1 MKRIL
6 AFLFLLQAVA
16 AQPGVVAIRGA
27 RVIDGTGAAAR
38 AATVLI
44 RGARIE
50 AVGADVAIPT
60 GAHIVDAAGE
70 TLIPGLFDLHTHL
83 SASAVTGAGADWGK
97 NLKAYLACGV
107 TFVDDFSA
115 YGEMFAPMRGLWA
128 AGTIQGPRVNL
139 AARIST
145 PAGHGTEGGWGD
157 FMTLETSTAEQAHA
171 AMRTLLPYKPDAIK
185 VFTDGWRYGAAPDLT
200 SMNLETLSAI
210 VADAHAAGIK
220 VLTHTVTLGGA
231 KIAARAGV
239 DVLAHGIGD
248 AAVDQELIEILKAKR
263 TTYVPTLAVY
273 EAHQPSRVSERALAV
288 LDADAREA
296 IARAVRSSARGDEET
311 SARARRWR
319 YLLEN
324 ARRLHEAGIPIG
336 VGTDAG
342 MTGTFHGFATLRELE
357 LLVEAGLTPLEALTA
372 GASVSARALGVEGE
386 RGTIAP
392 GKVADLVLIDG
403 RPDERIGDIEKTAR
417 VFLGGAELDPRTLET
432 AIQSKEPTPL
442 PVHAIPRAI
451 DNMERTDGRT
461 LLNTLR
467 VNSTDAGTDHSRMM
481 FLPVV
486 RRGRDHALMV
496 EARMA
501 AKEHPYVRLEIPLT
515 PGAVELADVSRY
527 HGVSFE
533 ARGEGAFR
541 LLVNSYGA
549 RAGDPLASSFTAATA
564 WRKIKIPFVSLRRR
578 TAGAALGNL
587 RDWRALVFEIAGPA
601 GAGAWLEIDN
611 VGLY

>member
-1 MKRIL
+1 MKRVL
-6 AFLFLLQAVA
+6 AFLFFLVEAA

-27 RVIDGTGAAAR
+27 RVIDGTGAPAQAAI
-38 AATVLI
+38 VLI
-44 RGARIE
+44 RGSRIE
-50 AVGADVAIPT
+50 AVGADVAIPP
-60 GAHIVDAAGE
+60 GARIVEAAGE

-97 NLKAYLACGV
+97 HLKAYLACGV

-115 YGEMFAPMRGLWA
+115 NGEMFAPMRGLLA
-128 AGTIQGPRVNL
+128 AGAVQGPRVNL

-171 AMRTLLPYKPDAIK
+171 AMRSLLAYKPDVIK
-185 VFTDGWRYGAAPDLT
+185 VFTDGWRYGTAPNLT

-220 VLTHTVTLGGA
+220 VLTHTVTLEGA

-248 AAVDQELIEILKAKR
+248 AAADQELIDILKAKR

-273 EAHQPSRVSERALAV
+273 ESHQPSRVTPRALAV
-288 LDADAREA
+288 LDADSREA
-296 IARAVRSSARGDEET
+296 IARAVRAAARGDEET
-311 SARARRWR
+311 STRNLRWH
-319 YLLEN
+319 YLLDN
-324 ARRLHEAGIPIG
+324 VRRLHDAGIPIG

-372 GASVSARALGVEGE
+372 GASVGARALGVDGE

-392 GKVADLVLIDG
+392 GKLADLVLIDG
-403 RPDERIGDIEKTAR
+403 RPDEQIGDIEKTAR
-417 VFLGGAELDPRTLET
+417 VFLGGAELDPHALEA

-442 PVHAIPRAI
+442 PVHPIPRAI

-481 FLPVV
+481 FLPVA
-486 RRGRDHALMV
+486 RSGHDHALMV

-501 AKEHPYVRLEIPLT
+501 AKERPYVRLEIPLT

-533 ARGEGAFR
+533 ARGEGGFR
-541 LLVNSYGA
+541 LLVNSYGV
-549 RAGDPLASSFTAATA
+549 RAGDPFASPFAASAA
-564 WRKIKIPFVSLRRR
+564 WRKIKIPFASLRRR
-578 TAGAALGNL
+578 ADGAAPWNP
-587 RDWRALVFEIAGPA
+587 RDLRALVFEVAGPA
-601 GAGAWLEIDN
+601 GSGAWLEIDN

>member
-1 MKRIL
+1 MKRVL
-6 AFLFLLQAVA
+6 AFLLFLQAVA
-16 AQPGVVAIRGA
+16 AQPQVVAIRGA
-27 RVIDGTGAAAR
+27 RVIDGTGAPAQ
-38 AATVLI
+38 AATVII
-44 RGARIE
+44 RGSRIE
-50 AVGADVAIPT
+50 AVGADVAIPP
-60 GAHIVDAAGE
+60 GARTVEAAGQ

-83 SASAVTGAGADWGK
+83 AASAVTGVGADWGK

-128 AGTIQGPRVNL
+128 AGTVQGPRVNL

-171 AMRTLLPYKPDAIK
+171 AMRTLLPNKPDVIK
-185 VFTDGWRYGAAPDLT
+185 VFTDGWRYGAAPNLT
-200 SMNLETLSAI
+200 SMNLETLAAI

-220 VLTHTVTLGGA
+220 VLTHTVTLEGA

-248 AAVDQELIEILKAKR
+248 AAVDQELIDILKAKR

-273 EAHQPSRVSERALAV
+273 ENHQPSRVTPRALAV
-288 LDADAREA
+288 LDADSREA
-296 IARAVRSSARGDEET
+296 IARAVRAAARGDEET
-311 SARARRWR
+311 SARTRRWR
-319 YLLEN
+319 YLLDN
-324 ARRLHEAGIPIG
+324 VRRLHDAGIPIG

-342 MTGTFHGFATLRELE
+342 MDGTYHGFATLRELE
-357 LLVEAGLTPLEALTA
+357 LLVEAGLTPLDALTA
-372 GASVSARALGVEGE
+372 GASVSARALGLDGE
-386 RGTIAP
+386 RGTIAA
-392 GKVADLVLIDG
+392 GKLADLVLVDG
-403 RPDERIGDIEKTAR
+403 RPDERIDDIEKTAR
-417 VFLGGAELDPRTLET
+417 VFLGGAELDPHALEA
-432 AIQSKEPTPL
+432 AIQSKEPASL

-467 VNSTDAGTDHSRMM
+467 VNSTDVGTDHSRLM

-486 RRGRDHALMV
+486 RSGRNHSLMV

-527 HGVSFE
+527 HGVIFE
-533 ARGEGAFR
+533 ARGEGVFR

-549 RAGDPLASSFTAATA
+549 RAGDPLASAFPAATG
-564 WRKIKIPFVSLRRR
+564 WRKIRIPFTSLRRR
-578 TAGAALGNL
+578 AGGAAPESL

-601 GAGAWLEIDN
+601 GSGAWLEIDN
-611 VGLY
+611 VGFY

>member
-1 MKRIL
+1 MKRVL
-6 AFLFLLQAVA
+6 VFLFFLQAAA

-27 RVIDGTGAAAR
+27 RVIDGTGAPAQP
-38 AATVLI
+38 ATVLI
-44 RGARIE
+44 RGPRIE
-50 AVGADVAIPT
+50 AVGADVAIPP
-60 GAHIVDAAGE
+60 GARVVEAAGE

-83 SASAVTGAGADWGK
+83 AASPVIGAGADWGK

-128 AGTIQGPRVNL
+128 AGAVQGPRVNL
-139 AARIST
+139 AARVST

-171 AMRTLLPYKPDAIK
+171 AMRTLLAYKPDVIK
-185 VFTDGWRYGAAPDLT
+185 VFTDGWRYGTAPNMT
-200 SMNLETLSAI
+200 SMNLETLAAI

-220 VLTHTVTLGGA
+220 VLTHTVTLEGA

-248 AAVDQELIEILKAKR
+248 AAADQELIEILKAKR

-273 EAHQPSRVSERALAV
+273 ETHDLSRIAPRALEV
-288 LDADAREA
+288 LDADAREV
-296 IARAVRSSARGDEET
+296 IARAAPGRARTEEAGGAT
-311 SARARRWR
+311 ERRWR
-319 YLLEN
+319 YLLDN
-324 ARRLHEAGIPIG
+324 VRRLHDAGIPIA

-342 MTGTFHGFATLRELE
+342 MTGTYHGFATLRELE

-372 GASVSARALGVEGE
+372 AASVSDRALGVEGE
-386 RGTIAP
+386 RGTIAA
-392 GKVADLVLIDG
+392 GKLADLVLIDG

-417 VFLGGAELDPRTLET
+417 VFLGGAELDPHVLEA
-432 AIQSKEPTPL
+432 AIQSKQPTPL

-486 RRGRDHALMV
+486 RSGHDHALMV

-515 PGAVELADVSRY
+515 PGEVELADVSRY

-541 LLVNSYGA
+541 LLVNSYGV
-549 RAGDPLASSFTAATA
+549 RTGDPFASPFAAATA
-564 WRKIKIPFVSLRRR
+564 WRKIKIPFASLRRR
-578 TAGAALGNL
+578 AGSAAVWNP
-587 RDWRALVFEIAGPA
+587 RDLRALVFEIAGPA
-601 GAGAWLEIDN
+601 GSGAWLEIDN

>member
-1 MKRIL
+1 
-6 AFLFLLQAVA
+6 
-16 AQPGVVAIRGA
+16 
-27 RVIDGTGAAAR
+27 
-38 AATVLI
+38 
-44 RGARIE
+44 
-50 AVGADVAIPT
+50 
-60 GAHIVDAAGE
+60 
-70 TLIPGLFDLHTHL
+70 
-83 SASAVTGAGADWGK
+83 
-97 NLKAYLACGV
+97 
-107 TFVDDFSA
+107 
-115 YGEMFAPMRGLWA
+115 MFAPMRGLWA
-128 AGTIQGPRVNL
+128 AGSVQGPRVNL

-171 AMRTLLPYKPDAIK
+171 AVRTLLAYKPDVIK
-185 VFTDGWRYGAAPDLT
+185 VFTDGWRYGAAPNLT
-200 SMNLETLSAI
+200 SMNLETLAAI

-220 VLTHTVTLGGA
+220 VLTHTVTLEGA

-248 AAVDQELIEILKAKR
+248 AAVDQELIGILKAKR

-273 EAHQPSRVSERALAV
+273 ETHQLSRISPRALEV
-288 LDADAREA
+288 LDTDAREVV
-296 IARAVRSSARGDEET
+296 ARAVRASARGDEET
-311 SARARRWR
+311 DARARRWR
-319 YLLEN
+319 YLLDN
-324 ARRLHEAGIPIG
+324 VRRLHDAGIPIG

-342 MTGTFHGFATLRELE
+342 MAGTYHGFATLRELE
-357 LLVEAGLTPLEALTA
+357 LLVEAGLTPLDALTA
-372 GASVSARALGVEGE
+372 GASVSARALGVDGE

-392 GKVADLVLIDG
+392 GKLADLVLIDG

-417 VFLGGAELDPRTLET
+417 VFLGGAELDPHALEA

-442 PVHAIPRAI
+442 PVHAVPRAI

-486 RRGRDHALMV
+486 RSGHNHALMV

-541 LLVNSYGA
+541 LLVNSYGV
-549 RAGDPLASSFTAATA
+549 RAGDPLASPVAAVAA
-564 WRKIKIPFVSLRRR
+564 WRKIKIPFASLRRR
-578 TAGAALGNL
+578 AGGAAPLHL

-601 GAGAWLEIDN
+601 GSGAWLEIDN
-611 VGLY
+611 VGFY

>member
-1 MKRIL
+1 MKRVL
-6 AFLFLLQAVA
+6 VFLFWLQAAA
-16 AQPGVVAIRGA
+16 AQTGVVAIRGA
-27 RVIDGTGAAAR
+27 RVIDGTGAPAR
-38 AATVLI
+38 TATVII
-44 RGARIE
+44 RGPRIE
-50 AVGADVAIPT
+50 AVGADVAIPP
-60 GAHIVDAAGE
+60 GARIVEAAGQ

-83 SASAVTGAGADWGK
+83 SASPVAGSSADWGK
-97 NLKAYLACGV
+97 NLKAYLARGV

-115 YGEMFAPMRGLWA
+115 YGEMFAPMRHLWA
-128 AGTIQGPRVNL
+128 AGAIPGPRINL

-171 AMRTLLPYKPDAIK
+171 AMRTLLAYKPDVTK
-185 VFTDGWRYGAAPDLT
+185 VFTDGWRYGMAPNLT

-220 VLTHTVTLGGA
+220 VLTHTVTLEGA

-248 AAVDQELIEILKAKR
+248 AAADRELIEILKAKR
-263 TTYVPTLAVY
+263 TTYVSTLAVY
-273 EAHQPSRVSERALAV
+273 ESHQLSRLAPRALAV
-288 LDADAREA
+288 LNADAREA
-296 IARAVRSSARGDEET
+296 IARAAPA
-311 SARARRWR
+311 SARAGEAGGARERRWR
-319 YLLEN
+319 NLLDN
-324 ARRLHEAGIPIG
+324 VRRLHDAGIPIG

-342 MTGTFHGFATLRELE
+342 MTGTFHGFTTLRKLE
-357 LLVEAGLTPLEALTA
+357 LLVEAGLTPLEAITA
-372 GASVSARALGVEGE
+372 GTSVSARALAVDGE

-392 GKVADLVLIDG
+392 GKLADLVLIDG

-417 VFLGGAELDPRTLET
+417 VFLGGAELDPHALEA
-432 AIQSKEPTPL
+432 AIQSKGPTPL
-442 PVHAIPRAI
+442 PVHEMPRAI
-451 DNMERTDGRT
+451 DDMERTDGRT

-486 RRGRDHALMV
+486 RRGHDHALMV

-515 PGAVELADVSRY
+515 PGEVELADVSRY
-527 HGVSFE
+527 HGVWFE